1 MKKINYSLAA
11 LLLSLIVFSTPI
23 FASEKDPII
32 IENPKEI
39 PVEVQSMIHRID
51 EIKAMDK
58 SSLTYVQKKE
68 LRKELRTIKKEL
80 RTTNHGLYLSLG
92 AIIIIVLLLILIL

>member
-1 MKKINYSLAA
+1 MKKTNYSLLMLL
-11 LLLSLIVFSTPI
+11 LLLSVFSTPI
-23 FASEKDPII
+23 IASEKVPLI

-39 PVEVQSMIHRID
+39 PIEVQAMYHRMD

-58 SSLTYVQKKE
+58 SNLTYVQKKE
-68 LRKELRTIKKEL
+68 LRKELKTIKTQL

>member
-1 MKKINYSLAA
+1 MKKTNYPVMLLL
-11 LLLSLIVFSTPI
+11 LLLSVFSTPI
-23 FASEKDPII
+23 IASEKEPPI

-39 PVEVQSMIHRID
+39 PIEVKAMYHRID

-58 SSLTYVQKKE
+58 STLNSDQKKE
-68 LRKELRTIKKEL
+68 LRKELKTIKKQL

-92 AIIIIVLLLILIL
+92 AIIIIILLLILIL

>member
-1 MKKINYSLAA
+1 MKKTNYSL
-11 LLLSLIVFSTPI
+11 LLLLLLFSVFSTPI
-23 FASEKDPII
+23 FASENEPVI

-39 PVEVQSMIHRID
+39 PIEVQAMYHRMD

-58 SSLTYVQKKE
+58 STLTSVQKKE
-68 LRKELRTIKKEL
+68 LRKELKTIKTHL
-80 RTTNHGLYLSLG
+80 RTTNHGVYLSLG

>member
-1 MKKINYSLAA
+1 MY
-11 LLLSLIVFSTPI
+11 
-23 FASEKDPII
+23 
-32 IENPKEI
+32 
-39 PVEVQSMIHRID
+39 HRID

-58 SSLTYVQKKE
+58 SNLTSVQKKE
-68 LRKELRTIKKEL
+68 LRKELKTIKSQL

>member
-1 MKKINYSLAA
+1 MKKSNFSFM
-11 LLLSLIVFSTPI
+11 LSLLMLSMFSLPI
-23 FASEKDPII
+23 NASVNEPLI
-32 IENPKEI
+32 IENSKEI
-39 PVEVQSMIHRID
+39 PIEVQSMFHRID

-58 SSLTYVQKKE
+58 SSLTSVQKKV